1 MPGVTVTVSDR
12 CTGCGFCLDGVC
24 FVDAIHL
31 IESRVVHTQ
40 ACRGCGHC
48 ATVCPS
54 GAIEIAYENDR
65 IVQDSIAR
73 LSRLVDLS

>member
-1 MPGVTVTVSDR
+1 
-12 CTGCGFCLDGVC
+12 VC

-31 IESRVVHTQ
+31 VEGRAVHTQ

-48 ATVCPS
+48 VTVCPS
-54 GAIEIAYENDR
+54 SAIEIAYENDR
-65 IVQDSIAR
+65 IVQDSIER

>member
-1 MPGVTVTVSDR
+1 
-12 CTGCGFCLDGVC
+12 VC
-24 FVDAIHL
+24 FVDAIQL
-31 IESRVVHTQ
+31 VENRVVHTQ

-54 GAIEIAYENDR
+54 NAIEIAYENDR
-65 IVQDSIAR
+65 SVQDSIER